1 MEAQG
6 ATGPSNGLRRSG
18 SGSSCEDVY
27 MGRAAASRVG
37 GVFTNQSENL
47 TGGLN
52 DLDGRKC
59 AEVTE
64 RSGKVPRAGS
74 SCKVSGWGGAAIGKG
89 GDGVVT
95 IPRDCVG
102 RCPAVGK

>member
-1 MEAQG
+1 
-6 ATGPSNGLRRSG
+6 
-18 SGSSCEDVY
+18 

-37 GVFTNQSENL
+37 GELFTNQSENL

-64 RSGKVPRAGS
+64 RSGKGPRAGS
-74 SCKVSGWGGAAIGKG
+74 SCKVSGWG
-89 GDGVVT
+89 
-95 IPRDCVG
+95 
-102 RCPAVGK
+102 